1 MKKLVYFLAFV
12 ISVGSVLAGDGK
24 SCDMKRSA
32 KSVELTGQ
40 ILCRDGEQGED
51 CHPVFR
57 VANSD
62 NTVYPV
68 CDESKVDVKK
78 LLEGGQ
84 ALKIKGKLVH
94 CSEGEELVIEKAS
107 KI

>member
-1 MKKLVYFLAFV
+1 MKKLIYLLAFV
-12 ISVGSVLAGDGK
+12 VSVGSLFAGDGK

-62 NTVYPV
+62 NVYPV
-68 CDESKVDVKK
+68 CDASKVDVRK

-84 ALKIKGKLVH
+84 AVRIKGKLVH
-94 CSEGEELVIEKAS
+94 CTEGEELVIEKAS